1 MLQVGNNGMTRDEEI
16 AHFSLWAALKSP
28 LIISTDVVNV
38 HEGTLK
44 ILTNPEVIAVNQDP
58 LGKSARLV
66 RREYK
71 SLFCKTISFDIWA
84 GDLEEDAIVVGTS
97 LTLVEADG

>member
-16 AHFSLWAALKSP
+16 SHFSLWAALKSP

-38 HEGTLK
+38 HENTLS
-44 ILTNPEVIAVNQDP
+44 ILKNPEVIAVNQDP
-58 LGKSARLV
+58 LGRSARLV

-71 SLFCKTISFDIWA
+71 GAILKQISYDIWA
-84 GDLEEDAIVVGTS
+84 GDLDDDEIVVGKP
-97 LTLVEADG
+97 